1 MLLIKTPTRSDKIFL
16 SLSCHNIR
24 IICRSALP
32 QINNQPPAV
41 VDESNQKESS
51 SQESNKAP
59 VAVTAVSATDKGKK
73 SAKSN
78 SYGIVLIQVISY
90 VITGIITFITVR
102 LQNETAIWI
111 FKIILQMC
119 YKFNIFVIPLIWV
132 ESHEPVKKHAIKR
145 INGFMAMLSLSYD

>member
-32 QINNQPPAV
+32 QINIQPPAA

-51 SQESNKAP
+51 SQGINQAT
-59 VAVTAVSATDKGKK
+59 VAVTATDKGKK